1 MNLVNTSHI
10 QIFLGSLFAYIAIFI
25 ACSEQTSQSLLT
37 PESLINPPTIEKIN
51 DPQIAIPEIV
61 PSPPPTLTP
70 LASKEPITPVSP
82 NNPKVDTISELIAQ
96 VADEPDIS
104 SSGKK
109 GGSLKLASK
118 DYFESLDPHQNYSA
132 AYSTWGIGVMY
143 QRLLKFSSGPNIV
156 LPSKATECD
165 ACKSWE
171 MIDSKTFIFNIDPDV
186 TWQSI
191 DSKNLGN
198 MSVEDI
204 KFSLERQ
211 INIDNKNANF
221 EWKPRI

>member
-1 MNLVNTSHI
+1 MNLVNSSHI

-51 DPQIAIPEIV
+51 GRQIAIPEIV

-156 LPSKATECD
+156 LPSK
-165 ACKSWE
+165 KSN
-171 MIDSKTFIFNIDPDV
+171 MVPVAVPIKVRSISKTTVLPAIEKQKTSQPTRPGSTVPVFNINSDSTARSV
-186 TWQSI
+186 TLIS
-191 DSKNLGN
+191 LGI
-198 MSVEDI
+198 EET
-204 KFSLERQ
+204 L
-211 INIDNKNANF
+211 
-221 EWKPRI
+221 